1 MTAGHTCAYYA
12 WNGKTGMAVV
22 RPGGI
27 LHVSVSGAPGVVT
40 RVEPDLGEDDLLDLA
55 DGVFRE
61 MTGGATA
68 IR

>member
-1 MTAGHTCAYYA
+1 MTAGHPCAYYA

-27 LHVSVSGAPGVVT
+27 LHVSVNGVPLAVT
-40 RVEPDLGEDDLLDLA
+40 RLEPDLDEEDLLDLA
-55 DGVFRE
+55 DEVFRE
-61 MTGGATA
+61 MTGGAAA